1 MIQSIGIAK
10 LGGSGGGGSAAANTM
25 LSSELDSDLEIGN
38 NTIAHSITGTI
49 LNIEI
54 KDANNRKPD
63 FSDFNWNN
71 TDINIYSPIKYS
83 SSDEIGQITF
93 VISYTA

>member
-25 LSSELDSDLEIGN
+25 LSSELIASKISVGD
-38 NTIAHSITGTI
+38 NTIAHLITGTI

-54 KDANNRKPD
+54 KDVNNRKPD
-63 FSDFNWNN
+63 FSDFRWDG
-71 TDINIYSPIKYS
+71 TNIYVYTPIELE
-83 SSDEIGQITF
+83 DITF